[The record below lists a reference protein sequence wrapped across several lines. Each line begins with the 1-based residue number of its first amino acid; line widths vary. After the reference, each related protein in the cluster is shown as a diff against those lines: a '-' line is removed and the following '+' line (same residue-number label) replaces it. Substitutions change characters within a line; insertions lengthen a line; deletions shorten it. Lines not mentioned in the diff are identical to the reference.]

1 LRANRIAFAVLVI
14 VFTGTGLSAH
24 RLDEY
29 LQAARLAV
37 EPGRVELQLDLT
49 PGRAVADAII
59 ADIDRDRD
67 GRLSPAE
74 QREYAQRV
82 FDTIE
87 LRIDD
92 RPLGVGPLATTFPDL
107 QLLRQ
112 GEGSIRLRTEAHLP
126 RTLNG
131 EHRLAFRNRH
141 RPDIS
146 VYLANALLPDGDS
159 VAITAQRRDPAQRD
173 LTIDYVV
180 RSEPAAAGS
189 VWLLGLGAMLL
200 TAVLNYCVRTSR
212 MAGRMAGH
220 ERAAS
225 RMADVAQG

>member
-1 LRANRIAFAVLVI
+1 LRANRIALAGLVTVFA
-14 VFTGTGLSAH
+14 GTGLSAH

-29 LQAARLAV
+29 LQAARLSV

-49 PGRAVADAII
+49 PGSAVAEMII
-59 ADIDRDRD
+59 TDIDRDRD

-82 FDTIE
+82 LDTIE

-92 RPLGVGPLATTFPDL
+92 RPLRVRPIDMTFPDL
-107 QLLRQ
+107 QVLRQ
-112 GEGSIRLRTEAHLP
+112 GEGSIRLRTEALLP
-126 RTLNG
+126 RTLIG
-131 EHRLAFRNRH
+131 EHHLAFRNRH
-141 RPDIS
+141 RPDVS

-159 VAITAQRRDPAQRD
+159 VAITAQRRDPTQRD

-200 TAVLNYCVRTSR
+200 TAVLNYCVRSSR
-212 MAGRMAGH
+212 MAGHMACH
-220 ERAAS
+220 ERRPRGSAA
-225 RMADVAQG
+225 